1 MFNNVQ
7 ELMLFYSNLYAIS
20 FNFIETTPKYMFL
33 AHNRNLFKRYKK
45 DFKELQ
51 KFEKLEKRA
60 LNNYWKSKEKNDIE
74 KEKNWLNKIKFLK
87 DKRNKIVYRVQNLE
101 EKLKIRYENLLKQIE
116 LEKLKQQLESLK
128 TTKKVVND
136 DND

>member
-33 AHNRNLFKRYKK
+33 SHNRNLFKRYKK

-60 LNNYWKSKEKNDIE
+60 LNNYWKAKEKNNIE
-74 KEKNWLNKIKFLK
+74 KQKNWLNKIKFLK
-87 DKRNKIVYRVQNLE
+87 DKRNKIVYKVQNLE

-136 DND
+136 YND

>member
-20 FNFIETTPKYMFL
+20 FSFIETTPKYMFL
-33 AHNRNLFKRYKK
+33 SHNRNLFKRYKK

-60 LNNYWKSKEKNDIE
+60 LNNYWKE
-74 KEKNWLNKIKFLK
+74 KEKNNIEKQKIWLNKVKFLK
-87 DKRNKIVYRVQNLE
+87 DKRNKIVYKVQNLE

-136 DND
+136 YND

>member
-20 FNFIETTPKYMFL
+20 FSFIETTPKYMFL
-33 AHNRNLFKRYKK
+33 SHNRNLFKRYKK

-60 LNNYWKSKEKNDIE
+60 LNNYWKE
-74 KEKNWLNKIKFLK
+74 KEKNNIEKQKIWLNKVKFLK
-87 DKRNKIVYRVQNLE
+87 DKRNKIVYKVQNLE

>member
-20 FNFIETTPKYMFL
+20 FSFIETTPKYMFL
-33 AHNRNLFKRYKK
+33 SHNRNLFKRYKK

-60 LNNYWKSKEKNDIE
+60 LNNYWKVKEKNNIE
-74 KEKNWLNKIKFLK
+74 KQKNWLNKIKFLK
-87 DKRNKIVYRVQNLE
+87 DKRNKIVYKVQNLE